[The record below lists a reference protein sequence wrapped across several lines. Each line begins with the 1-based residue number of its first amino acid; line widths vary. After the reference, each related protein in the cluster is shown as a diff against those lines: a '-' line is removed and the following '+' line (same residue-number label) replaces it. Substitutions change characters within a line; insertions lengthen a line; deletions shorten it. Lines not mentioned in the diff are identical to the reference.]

1 MFNLLG
7 LFRLA
12 SIGKRIGMD
21 LWHYETSQGA
31 GLQTALDYLLPYAL
45 KKQDWPYSQTAS
57 ISTSRL
63 VELLCQATIHFK
75 NNEEYIQAYEPFKE
89 VTTRTT
95 SIANLVYLCG

>member
-63 VELLCQATIHFK
+63 VELLCQLLYISRTMK
-75 NNEEYIQAYEPFKE
+75 NIYK
-89 VTTRTT
+89 RT
-95 SIANLVYLCG
+95 NLSKK

>member
-57 ISTSRL
+57 I
-63 VELLCQATIHFK
+63 K
-75 NNEEYIQAYEPFKE
+75 YIEASGVVVSSYYTFQEQ
-89 VTTRTT
+89 
-95 SIANLVYLCG
+95 